1 MKKILS
7 LFMILCINNIH
18 INAQN
23 KKIVTL
29 DYYYNNEY
37 KTNPDGSSYRFHYI
51 WEDTT
56 LNGYSMWGDMFTNK
70 GAIIESLT
78 KAPTMENLKKSSVY
92 IITDPDNSKESPNP
106 NYMKAADVKIISDW
120 VAKGGVL
127 VLLANDSSN
136 ADLSH
141 FNLLAN
147 QFGIHFTDKVRNTVI
162 KDINVGKIMVPEKHP
177 IFTTAKQLYLKGICT
192 LELKSPAQTCIENN
206 GDIIMATSKFGKG
219 MVFAVGDPWIYN
231 EYVVNDRLNNDFQN
245 KQAAI
250 ELTDWLLK
258 QVPSLKN

>member
-1 MKKILS
+1 MKTTLTVFIM
-7 LFMILCINNIH
+7 LFIISIH
-18 INAQN
+18 SKAQN
-23 KKIVTL
+23 KTIVKL

-37 KTNPDGSSYRFHYI
+37 KSNPDGSKFRFHYI

-56 LNGYSMWGDMFTNK
+56 LNGYSMWADIFLKK
-70 GAIIESLT
+70 GAEIKSLT
-78 KAPTMENLKKSSVY
+78 SAPKKEDLKNTAIY
-92 IITDPDNSKESPNP
+92 IITDPDNPKESPNP
-106 NYMKAADVKIISDW
+106 NYMKAEDVKIISDW
-120 VAKGGVL
+120 VAQGGVL
-127 VLLANDSSN
+127 VLMANDSSN

-147 QFGIHFTDKVRNTVI
+147 KFGIHFSDKVRNAVI
-162 KDINVGKIMVPEKHP
+162 KDINVGKIMVHEKHP

-192 LELKSPAQTCIENN
+192 LELKSPAQACIVNN
-206 GDIIMATSKFGKG
+206 GDVIMATSKFGKG

-250 ELTDWLLK
+250 ELTDWLIK
-258 QVPSLKN
+258 HATKN